1 MISRVRRLFLNDTP
15 CLLRRCSRMLQS
27 MVSCPMESD
36 HVQGTNSASPPAKAE
51 FAERVRKI
59 QEQAA
64 RMGFQSGPT
73 DTVEADKAFMDDMWG
88 ED

>member
-1 MISRVRRLFLNDTP
+1 
-15 CLLRRCSRMLQS
+15 
-27 MVSCPMESD
+27 MESD
-36 HVQGTNSASPPAKAE
+36 HFQATDSDSPPVKAE
-51 FAERVRKI
+51 IAERVRKI

-73 DTVEADKAFMDDMWG
+73 DTVEADKALMDDMWG